1 MSESS
6 PAACRFA
13 IRDRTAFCFLLTG
26 VLNIDSALTLTSFAG
41 RDDADGF
48 FFAIFIL
55 HAIYVDN
62 QQHRPLHG
70 SNGVPSLFA
79 SHDAILT
86 ENYVGI
92 IENECRTL
100 ESDATVLLLV
110 DPVLLTVPI
119 QIASL
124 YKMYNVHCGKS
135 TVPSA
140 SGAGSKPM
148 SRFGL
153 RPV

>member
-13 IRDRTAFCFLLTG
+13 IPDRTAFCLLLTG
-26 VLNIDSALTLTSFAG
+26 LLNIDSALTLISFAG

-62 QQHRPLHG
+62 QQHRPLYG
-70 SNGVPSLFA
+70 SNGVPPLFA
-79 SHDAILT
+79 GHDAFLA
-86 ENYVGI
+86 EDYLGI
-92 IENECRTL
+92 VENECRAF

-110 DPVLLTVPI
+110 DAVLSLTHSNRIAI
-119 QIASL
+119 Q
-124 YKMYNVHCGKS
+124 NV
-135 TVPSA
+135 
-140 SGAGSKPM
+140 
-148 SRFGL
+148 
-153 RPV
+153 